1 MGEWLAAIGLIEYL
15 DQFVVSG
22 FDDLPFLAAHGLN
35 ETALDAMKIDRPGHR
50 LKLLQLY
57 RLDEFLPPPESSS
70 EEEDDESEEEESE
83 SDEEEDDAE

>member
-1 MGEWLAAIGLIEYL
+1 MQLGEWLAAIGLIEYL

-22 FDDLPFLAAHGLN
+22 FDDLPFLAAHGLS

-57 RLDEFLPPPESSS
+57 RLDEFLPDDDDDSS
-70 EEEDDESEEEESE
+70 EEEDEEESE
-83 SDEEEDDAE
+83 SDEEEEDDAE